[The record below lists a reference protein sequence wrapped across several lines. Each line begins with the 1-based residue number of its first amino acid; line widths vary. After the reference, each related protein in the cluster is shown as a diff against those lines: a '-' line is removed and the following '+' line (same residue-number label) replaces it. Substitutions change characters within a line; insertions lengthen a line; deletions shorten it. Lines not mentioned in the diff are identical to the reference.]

1 MLTDSGK
8 SRPLYRLLKFSNS
21 LLAAYFYRML
31 GTVFFIMNAKLKAKE
46 LVEKMMLYS
55 FERNKLDDK
64 TIHYNV
70 KNKIEKE
77 SAIKC
82 AKILVDEILESQ
94 PTYKYWDTYDDET
107 PSAIIFWNEV
117 KTELDV
123 LSSYCA

>member
-1 MLTDSGK
+1 MD
-8 SRPLYRLLKFSNS
+8 
-21 LLAAYFYRML
+21 
-31 GTVFFIMNAKLKAKE
+31 AKLKAKE

-55 FERNKLDDK
+55 FERNQLDE

-70 KNKIEKE
+70 KNEVNKE

-94 PTYKYWDTYDDET
+94 PSYIYWDTYDDET
-107 PSAIIFWNEV
+107 SSAIIFWNEV

-123 LSSYCA
+123 LYEQSKR